1 MIAAGADGCRSGWI
15 CLVRE
20 QSGEIVSK
28 LFETAEALMSQEPRP
43 AVLAIDIPIG
53 LAEVGPRLC
62 DLEARKR
69 LGPRASSVFTAP
81 IRPLLAAATWDEA
94 CSIRERL
101 ERKRISKQ
109 AWAIVPKIRE
119 VDRALRENPARQG
132 WVREVHPEVC
142 FWAWRGEPMPHAKKH
157 ALGRAARLDL
167 VGRYFGAAAFH
178 DVRVCHRKAEA
189 ADDDILDAFA
199 ALWTAERVVQGKSAT
214 LPEHPPLDSHRLRM
228 EMVY

>member
-20 QSGEIVSK
+20 QSGEVLPK
-28 LFETAEALMSQEPRP
+28 LFGTAEALMSQEPRP

-101 ERKRISKQ
+101 EGKRIS
-109 AWAIVPKIRE
+109 
-119 VDRALRENPARQG
+119 
-132 WVREVHPEVC
+132 
-142 FWAWRGEPMPHAKKH
+142 
-157 ALGRAARLDL
+157 
-167 VGRYFGAAAFH
+167 
-178 DVRVCHRKAEA
+178 
-189 ADDDILDAFA
+189 
-199 ALWTAERVVQGKSAT
+199 
-214 LPEHPPLDSHRLRM
+214 
-228 EMVY
+228 